1 MILHQH
7 VDWEQ
12 IHCIIRELRI
22 RTIVRGINDYR
33 VNHPDED
40 TVVSDLFPQ
49 HTQRHLLLVTT
60 IFAILL
66 WLVGGMARWG
76 ISLVI
81 LMVVPAW
88 WLHQFIPFQ
97 TPSRVVRWMVGATV
111 GPSLVALMYLWA
123 AAAQVHIPAQVLVWL
138 LAGASM
144 LMVWR
149 IWQQSRD
156 TVHPLMSWWGGVVTV
171 LVASSVAWTRIMQ
184 VATLIFPPWVD
195 AVHHAL
201 LIRVA
206 FEQGRAPWDLT
217 PYLPVTRL
225 TFHSGY
231 HSIMAFLMHMSGMT
245 VTDIPSMLLY
255 GGQMLNVLAIL
266 SVAGMAWVWWRNWA
280 APATAMM
287 VAGILSIMPAFYLSW
302 SRYTLLI
309 GMVLLPVALVALEA
323 MWRDSWRRNWL
334 WYLMPIVALSLTHM
348 AVFGML
354 LAWALVCVLVYGLP
368 ARTTWYAAGVA
379 LLVTLPWWLF
389 VLGQTR
395 SGAGASAMHVV
406 GNATQNAFSDGLF
419 WARNNRWLVPVFVC
433 AAAWGIRRRVTRMA
447 TLVLWVLVVALCANP
462 WLLRLPYL
470 SFFTNETV
478 TTAMYVP
485 LALGI
490 AWLAVWVAQRL
501 HGRAWVVALVITG
514 VTLVNLEPMQHVVR
528 DDTILVTPA
537 DRDVLTWIHTSLPV
551 DAVIATNSTGWMWQV
566 ERGSDGGWWALPLT
580 GRMVTTPPVLYT
592 YGDDAWVAQVS
603 ATTQQTSTMDG
614 SAASVLTF
622 IQNHPEVTH
631 VYASERGLMKP
642 SVLQGHAAFEALYTS
657 GDVTIYAVVR

>member
-1 MILHQH
+1 M
-7 VDWEQ
+7 
-12 IHCIIRELRI
+12 
-22 RTIVRGINDYR
+22 
-33 VNHPDED
+33 
-40 TVVSDLFPQ
+40 SDIFPQ
-49 HTQRHLLLVTT
+49 HNQRHLLLVVA
-60 IFAILL
+60 IFAGLL
-66 WLVGGMARWG
+66 WTVGGMARWG
-76 ISLVI
+76 VSFVL
-81 LMVVPAW
+81 LLVVPAW
-88 WLHQFIPFQ
+88 WLQRLLPLQ
-97 TPSRVVRWMVGATV
+97 TTSRMVRWMVGATV
-111 GPSLVALMYLWA
+111 GPSLVVLLYIWA
-123 AAAQVHIPAQVLVWL
+123 AATQLRVPAELLVWVL
-138 LAGASM
+138 WGASALM
-144 LMVWR
+144 LWR
-149 IWQQSRD
+149 MWQQCTD
-156 TVHPLMSWWGGVVTV
+156 TLHPRVSWWGSVAIV

-255 GGQMLNVLAIL
+255 GGQILNVLAIL

-280 APATAMM
+280 AFATAML
-287 VAGILSIMPAFYLSW
+287 VAGLISIMPAFYLSW

-323 MWRDSWRRNWL
+323 LWRDTRGRDWL
-334 WYLMPIVALSLTHM
+334 WYIMPIIALSVTHM
-348 AVFGML
+348 AVFGMV
-354 LAWALVCVLVYGLP
+354 LAWALVCMIVYGLP
-368 ARTTWYAAGVA
+368 RRHTWYAAGVA

-389 VLGQTR
+389 VLAQTR

-433 AAAWGIRRRVTRMA
+433 AAAWGVRWRVTRMA
-447 TLVLWVLVVALCANP
+447 SLVLWVIVVALLANP
-462 WLLRLPYL
+462 WLLQLPYI

-490 AWLAVWVAQRL
+490 AWLAGWMAQRL
-501 HGRAWVVALVITG
+501 RGQAWVVALVIIG
-514 VTLVNLEPMQHVVR
+514 LTLANVESIQHVVR
-528 DDTILVTPA
+528 DDTILVTHA
-537 DRDVLTWIHTSLPV
+537 DRDALTWINATLPR
-551 DAVIATNSTGWMWQV
+551 DAVIATNSTGWMWRV
-566 ERGSDGGWWALPLT
+566 DRGSDGGWWALPLT

-603 ATTQQTSTMDG
+603 ATTHETSTMDG
-614 SAASVLTF
+614 SAAQVVAF
-622 IQNHPEVTH
+622 VQNHPEVTH
-631 VYASERGLMKP
+631 IYASERGVMKP
-642 SVLQGHAAFEALYTS
+642 SVLQGQAAVQALYTS

>member
-1 MILHQH
+1 
-7 VDWEQ
+7 
-12 IHCIIRELRI
+12 
-22 RTIVRGINDYR
+22 
-33 VNHPDED
+33 
-40 TVVSDLFPQ
+40 VSDIFPQ
-49 HTQRHLLLVTT
+49 HNQRHLLLVVA
-60 IFAILL
+60 IFAGLL
-66 WLVGGMARWG
+66 WTVGGMARWG
-76 ISLVI
+76 VSFVL
-81 LMVVPAW
+81 LLVVPAW
-88 WLHQFIPFQ
+88 WLQRLLPLQ
-97 TPSRVVRWMVGATV
+97 TTSRMVRWMVGATV
-111 GPSLVALMYLWA
+111 GPSLVVLLYIWA
-123 AAAQVHIPAQVLVWL
+123 AATQLRVPAELLVWVL
-138 LAGASM
+138 WGASALM
-144 LMVWR
+144 LWR
-149 IWQQSRD
+149 MWQQCTD
-156 TVHPLMSWWGGVVTV
+156 TLHPRVSWWGSVAIV

-255 GGQMLNVLAIL
+255 GGQILNVLAIL

-280 APATAMM
+280 AFATAML
-287 VAGILSIMPAFYLSW
+287 VAGLISIMPAFYLSW

-323 MWRDSWRRNWL
+323 LWRDTRGRDWL
-334 WYLMPIVALSLTHM
+334 WYIMPIIALSVTHM
-348 AVFGML
+348 AVFGMV
-354 LAWALVCVLVYGLP
+354 LAWALVCMIVYGLP
-368 ARTTWYAAGVA
+368 RRHTWYAAGVA

-389 VLGQTR
+389 VLAQTR

-433 AAAWGIRRRVTRMA
+433 AAAWGVRWRVTRMA
-447 TLVLWVLVVALCANP
+447 SLVLWVIVVALLANP
-462 WLLRLPYL
+462 WLLQLPYI

-490 AWLAVWVAQRL
+490 AWLAGWMAQRL
-501 HGRAWVVALVITG
+501 RGQAWVVALVIIG
-514 VTLVNLEPMQHVVR
+514 LTLANVESIQHVVR
-528 DDTILVTPA
+528 DDTILVTHA
-537 DRDVLTWIHTSLPV
+537 DRDALTWINATLPR
-551 DAVIATNSTGWMWQV
+551 DAVIATNSTGWMWRV
-566 ERGSDGGWWALPLT
+566 DRGSDGGWWALPLT

-603 ATTQQTSTMDG
+603 ATTHETSTMDG
-614 SAASVLTF
+614 SAAQVVAF
-622 IQNHPEVTH
+622 VQNHPEVTH
-631 VYASERGLMKP
+631 IYASERGVMKP
-642 SVLQGHAAFEALYTS
+642 SVLQGQAAVQALYTS

>member
-1 MILHQH
+1 
-7 VDWEQ
+7 
-12 IHCIIRELRI
+12 
-22 RTIVRGINDYR
+22 
-33 VNHPDED
+33 
-40 TVVSDLFPQ
+40 
-49 HTQRHLLLVTT
+49 
-60 IFAILL
+60 
-66 WLVGGMARWG
+66 
-76 ISLVI
+76 
-81 LMVVPAW
+81 
-88 WLHQFIPFQ
+88 
-97 TPSRVVRWMVGATV
+97 
-111 GPSLVALMYLWA
+111 
-123 AAAQVHIPAQVLVWL
+123 
-138 LAGASM
+138 
-144 LMVWR
+144 
-149 IWQQSRD
+149 
-156 TVHPLMSWWGGVVTV
+156 
-171 LVASSVAWTRIMQ
+171 MQ

-255 GGQMLNVLAIL
+255 GGQILNVLAIL

-280 APATAMM
+280 AFATAML
-287 VAGILSIMPAFYLSW
+287 VAGLISIMPAFYLSW

-323 MWRDSWRRNWL
+323 LWRDTRGRDWL
-334 WYLMPIVALSLTHM
+334 WYIMPIIALSVTHM
-348 AVFGML
+348 AVFGMV
-354 LAWALVCVLVYGLP
+354 LAWALVCMIVYGLP
-368 ARTTWYAAGVA
+368 RRHTWYAAGVA
-379 LLVTLPWWLF
+379 LLVTLRWWLF
-389 VLGQTR
+389 VLAQTR

-433 AAAWGIRRRVTRMA
+433 AAAWGVRWRVTRMA
-447 TLVLWVLVVALCANP
+447 SLVLWVIVVALLANP
-462 WLLRLPYL
+462 WLLQLPYI

-490 AWLAVWVAQRL
+490 AWLAGWMAQRL
-501 HGRAWVVALVITG
+501 RGQAWVVALVIIG
-514 VTLVNLEPMQHVVR
+514 LTLVNVESIQHVVR
-528 DDTILVTPA
+528 DDTILVTHA
-537 DRDVLTWIHTSLPV
+537 DRDALTWINATLPR
-551 DAVIATNSTGWMWQV
+551 DAVIATNSTGWMWRV
-566 ERGSDGGWWALPLT
+566 DRGSDGGWWALPLT

-603 ATTQQTSTMDG
+603 ATTHETSTMDG
-614 SAASVLTF
+614 SAAQVVAF
-622 IQNHPEVTH
+622 VQNHPEVTH
-631 VYASERGLMKP
+631 IYASERGVMKP
-642 SVLQGHAAFEALYTS
+642 SVLQGQAAVQALYTS

>member
-1 MILHQH
+1 
-7 VDWEQ
+7 
-12 IHCIIRELRI
+12 
-22 RTIVRGINDYR
+22 
-33 VNHPDED
+33 
-40 TVVSDLFPQ
+40 VSDIFPQ
-49 HTQRHLLLVTT
+49 HNQRHLLLVVA
-60 IFAILL
+60 IFAGLL
-66 WLVGGMARWG
+66 WTVGGMARWG
-76 ISLVI
+76 VSFVL
-81 LMVVPAW
+81 LLVVPAW
-88 WLHQFIPFQ
+88 WLQRLLPLQ
-97 TPSRVVRWMVGATV
+97 TPSRMVRWMVGATV
-111 GPSLVALMYLWA
+111 GPSLVVLLYIWA
-123 AAAQVHIPAQVLVWL
+123 AATQLRVPAELLVWVL
-138 LAGASM
+138 WGASALM
-144 LMVWR
+144 LWR
-149 IWQQSRD
+149 MWQQCTD
-156 TVHPLMSWWGGVVTV
+156 TLHPRVSWWGSVAIV

-255 GGQMLNVLAIL
+255 GGQILNVLAIL

-280 APATAMM
+280 AFATAML
-287 VAGILSIMPAFYLSW
+287 VAGLISIMPAFYLSW

-323 MWRDSWRRNWL
+323 LWRDTRGRDWL
-334 WYLMPIVALSLTHM
+334 WYIMPIIALSVTHM
-348 AVFGML
+348 AVFGMV
-354 LAWALVCVLVYGLP
+354 LAWALVCMIVYGLP
-368 ARTTWYAAGVA
+368 RRHTWYAAGVA

-389 VLGQTR
+389 VLAQTR

-433 AAAWGIRRRVTRMA
+433 AAAWGVRWRVTRMA
-447 TLVLWVLVVALCANP
+447 SLVLWVIVVALLANP
-462 WLLRLPYL
+462 WLLQLPYI

-490 AWLAVWVAQRL
+490 AWLAGWMAQRL
-501 HGRAWVVALVITG
+501 RGQAWVVALVIIG
-514 VTLVNLEPMQHVVR
+514 LTLANVESIQHVVR
-528 DDTILVTPA
+528 DDTILVTHA
-537 DRDVLTWIHTSLPV
+537 DRDALTWINATLPR
-551 DAVIATNSTGWMWQV
+551 DAVIATNSTGWMWRV
-566 ERGSDGGWWALPLT
+566 DRGSDGGWWALPLT

-603 ATTQQTSTMDG
+603 ATTHETSTMDG
-614 SAASVLTF
+614 SAAQVVAF
-622 IQNHPEVTH
+622 VQNHPEVTH
-631 VYASERGLMKP
+631 IYASERGVMKP
-642 SVLQGHAAFEALYTS
+642 SVLQGQAAVQALYTS

>member
-1 MILHQH
+1 MRSGGRFIVLY
-7 VDWEQ
+7 ERS
-12 IHCIIRELRI
+12 IRYPITGNLVGEVLPTSMRI
-22 RTIVRGINDYR
+22 
-33 VNHPDED
+33 PA
-40 TVVSDLFPQ
+40 VSDIFPQ
-49 HTQRHLLLVTT
+49 HNQRHLLLVVA
-60 IFAILL
+60 IFAGLL
-66 WLVGGMARWG
+66 WTVGGMARWG
-76 ISLVI
+76 VSFVL
-81 LMVVPAW
+81 LLVVPAW
-88 WLHQFIPFQ
+88 WLQHLLPLQ
-97 TPSRVVRWMVGATV
+97 TPSRMVRWMVGATV
-111 GPSLVALMYLWA
+111 GPSLVVLLYIWA
-123 AAAQVHIPAQVLVWL
+123 AATQLRVPAELLVWVL
-138 LAGASM
+138 WGASALM
-144 LMVWR
+144 LWR
-149 IWQQSRD
+149 MWQQCTD
-156 TVHPLMSWWGGVVTV
+156 TLHPRVSWWGSVAIV

-255 GGQMLNVLAIL
+255 GGQILNVLAIL

-280 APATAMM
+280 AFATAML
-287 VAGILSIMPAFYLSW
+287 VAGLISIMPAFYLSW

-323 MWRDSWRRNWL
+323 LWRDTRGRDWL
-334 WYLMPIVALSLTHM
+334 WYIMPIIALSVTHM
-348 AVFGML
+348 AVFGMV
-354 LAWALVCVLVYGLP
+354 LAWALVCMIVYGLP
-368 ARTTWYAAGVA
+368 RRHTWYAAGVA

-389 VLGQTR
+389 VLAQTR

-433 AAAWGIRRRVTRMA
+433 AAAWGVRWRVTRMA
-447 TLVLWVLVVALCANP
+447 SLVLWVIVVALLANP
-462 WLLRLPYL
+462 WLLQLPYI

-490 AWLAVWVAQRL
+490 AWLAGWMAQRL
-501 HGRAWVVALVITG
+501 RGQAWVVALVIIG
-514 VTLVNLEPMQHVVR
+514 LTLANVESIQHVVR
-528 DDTILVTPA
+528 DDTILVTHA
-537 DRDVLTWIHTSLPV
+537 DRDALMWINATLPR
-551 DAVIATNSTGWMWQV
+551 DAVIATNSTGWMWRV
-566 ERGSDGGWWALPLT
+566 DRGSDGGWWALPLT

-603 ATTQQTSTMDG
+603 ATTHETSTMDG
-614 SAASVLTF
+614 SAAQVVAF
-622 IQNHPEVTH
+622 VQNHPEVTH
-631 VYASERGLMKP
+631 IYASERGVMKP
-642 SVLQGHAAFEALYTS
+642 SVLQGQAAVQALYTS

>member
-1 MILHQH
+1 MRSGGRFIVLY
-7 VDWEQ
+7 ERS
-12 IHCIIRELRI
+12 IRYPITGNLVGEVLPTSMRI
-22 RTIVRGINDYR
+22 
-33 VNHPDED
+33 PA
-40 TVVSDLFPQ
+40 VSDIFPQ
-49 HTQRHLLLVTT
+49 HNQRHLLLVVA
-60 IFAILL
+60 IFAGLL
-66 WLVGGMARWG
+66 WTVGGMARWG
-76 ISLVI
+76 VSFVL
-81 LMVVPAW
+81 LLVVPAW
-88 WLHQFIPFQ
+88 WLQRLLPLQ
-97 TPSRVVRWMVGATV
+97 TPSRMVRWMVGATV
-111 GPSLVALMYLWA
+111 GPSLVVLLYIWA
-123 AAAQVHIPAQVLVWL
+123 AATQLRVPAELLVWVL
-138 LAGASM
+138 WGASALM
-144 LMVWR
+144 LWR
-149 IWQQSRD
+149 MWQQCTD
-156 TVHPLMSWWGGVVTV
+156 TLHPRVSWWGSVAIV

-255 GGQMLNVLAIL
+255 GGQILNVLAIL

-280 APATAMM
+280 AFATAML
-287 VAGILSIMPAFYLSW
+287 VAGLISIMPAFYLSW

-323 MWRDSWRRNWL
+323 LWRDTRGRDWL
-334 WYLMPIVALSLTHM
+334 WYIMPIIALSVTHM
-348 AVFGML
+348 AVFGMV
-354 LAWALVCVLVYGLP
+354 LAWALVCMIVYGLP
-368 ARTTWYAAGVA
+368 RRHTWYAAGVA

-389 VLGQTR
+389 VLAQTR

-433 AAAWGIRRRVTRMA
+433 AAAWGVRWRVTRMA
-447 TLVLWVLVVALCANP
+447 SLVLWVIVVALLANP
-462 WLLRLPYL
+462 WLLQLPYI

-490 AWLAVWVAQRL
+490 AWLAGWMAQRL
-501 HGRAWVVALVITG
+501 RGQAWVVALVIIG
-514 VTLVNLEPMQHVVR
+514 LTLANVESIQHVVR
-528 DDTILVTPA
+528 DDTILVTHA
-537 DRDVLTWIHTSLPV
+537 DRDALTWINATLPR
-551 DAVIATNSTGWMWQV
+551 DAVIATNSTGWMWRV
-566 ERGSDGGWWALPLT
+566 DRGSDGGWWALPLT

-603 ATTQQTSTMDG
+603 ATTHETSTMDG
-614 SAASVLTF
+614 SAAQVVAF
-622 IQNHPEVTH
+622 VQNHPEVTH
-631 VYASERGLMKP
+631 IYASERGVMKP
-642 SVLQGHAAFEALYTS
+642 SVLQGQAAVQALYTS

>member
-1 MILHQH
+1 M
-7 VDWEQ
+7 
-12 IHCIIRELRI
+12 
-22 RTIVRGINDYR
+22 
-33 VNHPDED
+33 
-40 TVVSDLFPQ
+40 SDIFPQ
-49 HTQRHLLLVTT
+49 HNQRHLLLVVA
-60 IFAILL
+60 IFAGLL
-66 WLVGGMARWG
+66 WTVGGMARWG
-76 ISLVI
+76 VSFVL
-81 LMVVPAW
+81 LLVVPAW
-88 WLHQFIPFQ
+88 WLQRLLPLQ
-97 TPSRVVRWMVGATV
+97 TPSRMVRWMVGATV
-111 GPSLVALMYLWA
+111 GPSLVVLLYIWA
-123 AAAQVHIPAQVLVWL
+123 AATQLRVPAELLVWVL
-138 LAGASM
+138 WGASALM
-144 LMVWR
+144 LWR
-149 IWQQSRD
+149 MWQQCTD
-156 TVHPLMSWWGGVVTV
+156 TLHPRVSWWGSVAIV

-255 GGQMLNVLAIL
+255 GGQILNVLAIL

-280 APATAMM
+280 AFATAML
-287 VAGILSIMPAFYLSW
+287 VAGLISIMPAFYLSW

-323 MWRDSWRRNWL
+323 LWRDTRGRDWL
-334 WYLMPIVALSLTHM
+334 WYIMPIIALSVTHM
-348 AVFGML
+348 AVFGMV
-354 LAWALVCVLVYGLP
+354 LAWALVCMIVYGLP
-368 ARTTWYAAGVA
+368 RRHTWYAAGVA

-389 VLGQTR
+389 VLAQTR

-433 AAAWGIRRRVTRMA
+433 AAAWGVRWRVTRMA
-447 TLVLWVLVVALCANP
+447 SLVLWVIVVALLANP
-462 WLLRLPYL
+462 WLLQLPYI

-490 AWLAVWVAQRL
+490 AWLAGWMAQRL
-501 HGRAWVVALVITG
+501 RGQAWVVALVIIG
-514 VTLVNLEPMQHVVR
+514 LTLANVESIQHVVR
-528 DDTILVTPA
+528 DDTILVTHA
-537 DRDVLTWIHTSLPV
+537 DRDALTWINATLPR
-551 DAVIATNSTGWMWQV
+551 DAVIATNSTGWMWRV
-566 ERGSDGGWWALPLT
+566 DRGSDGGWWALPLT

-603 ATTQQTSTMDG
+603 ATTHETSTMDG
-614 SAASVLTF
+614 SAAQVVAF
-622 IQNHPEVTH
+622 VQNHPEVTH
-631 VYASERGLMKP
+631 IYASERGVMKP
-642 SVLQGHAAFEALYTS
+642 SVLQGQAAVQALYTS

>member
-1 MILHQH
+1 
-7 VDWEQ
+7 
-12 IHCIIRELRI
+12 
-22 RTIVRGINDYR
+22 
-33 VNHPDED
+33 
-40 TVVSDLFPQ
+40 
-49 HTQRHLLLVTT
+49 
-60 IFAILL
+60 
-66 WLVGGMARWG
+66 MARWG
-76 ISLVI
+76 VSFVL
-81 LMVVPAW
+81 LLVVPAW
-88 WLHQFIPFQ
+88 WLQRLLPLQ
-97 TPSRVVRWMVGATV
+97 TTSRMVRWMVGATV
-111 GPSLVALMYLWA
+111 GPSLVVLLYIWA
-123 AAAQVHIPAQVLVWL
+123 AATQLRVPAELLVWVL
-138 LAGASM
+138 WGASALM
-144 LMVWR
+144 LWR
-149 IWQQSRD
+149 MWQQCTD
-156 TVHPLMSWWGGVVTV
+156 TLHPRVSWWGSVAIV

-255 GGQMLNVLAIL
+255 GGQILNVLAIL

-280 APATAMM
+280 AFATAML
-287 VAGILSIMPAFYLSW
+287 VAGLISIMPAFYLSW

-323 MWRDSWRRNWL
+323 LWRDTRGRDWL
-334 WYLMPIVALSLTHM
+334 WYIMPIIALSVTHM
-348 AVFGML
+348 AVFGMV
-354 LAWALVCVLVYGLP
+354 LAWALVCMIVYGLP
-368 ARTTWYAAGVA
+368 RRHTWYAAGAA

-389 VLGQTR
+389 VLAQTR

-433 AAAWGIRRRVTRMA
+433 AAAWGVRWRVTRMA
-447 TLVLWVLVVALCANP
+447 SLVLWVIVVALLANP
-462 WLLRLPYL
+462 WLLQLPYI

-490 AWLAVWVAQRL
+490 AWLAGWMAQRL
-501 HGRAWVVALVITG
+501 RGQAWVVALVIIG
-514 VTLVNLEPMQHVVR
+514 LTLANVESIQHVVR
-528 DDTILVTPA
+528 DDTILVTHA
-537 DRDVLTWIHTSLPV
+537 DRDALTWINATLPR
-551 DAVIATNSTGWMWQV
+551 DAVIATNSTGWMWRV
-566 ERGSDGGWWALPLT
+566 DRGSDGGWWALPLT

-603 ATTQQTSTMDG
+603 ATTHETSTMDG
-614 SAASVLTF
+614 SAAQVVAF
-622 IQNHPEVTH
+622 VQNHPEVTH
-631 VYASERGLMKP
+631 IYASERGVMKP
-642 SVLQGHAAFEALYTS
+642 SVLQGQAAVQALYTS

>member
-1 MILHQH
+1 
-7 VDWEQ
+7 
-12 IHCIIRELRI
+12 
-22 RTIVRGINDYR
+22 
-33 VNHPDED
+33 
-40 TVVSDLFPQ
+40 VSDIFPQ
-49 HTQRHLLLVTT
+49 HNQRHLLLVVA
-60 IFAILL
+60 IFAGLL
-66 WLVGGMARWG
+66 WTVGGMARWG
-76 ISLVI
+76 VSFVL
-81 LMVVPAW
+81 LLVVPAW
-88 WLHQFIPFQ
+88 WLQHLLPLQ
-97 TPSRVVRWMVGATV
+97 TPSRMVRWMVGATV
-111 GPSLVALMYLWA
+111 GPSLVVLLYIWA
-123 AAAQVHIPAQVLVWL
+123 AATQLRVPAELLVWVL
-138 LAGASM
+138 WGASALM
-144 LMVWR
+144 LWR
-149 IWQQSRD
+149 MWQQCTD
-156 TVHPLMSWWGGVVTV
+156 TLHPRVSWWGSVAIV

-255 GGQMLNVLAIL
+255 GGQILNVLAIL

-280 APATAMM
+280 AFATAML
-287 VAGILSIMPAFYLSW
+287 VAGLISIMPAFYLSW

-323 MWRDSWRRNWL
+323 LWRDTRGRDWL
-334 WYLMPIVALSLTHM
+334 WYIMPIIALSVTHM
-348 AVFGML
+348 AVFGMV
-354 LAWALVCVLVYGLP
+354 LAWALVCMIVYGLP
-368 ARTTWYAAGVA
+368 RRHTWYAAGVA

-389 VLGQTR
+389 VLAQTR

-433 AAAWGIRRRVTRMA
+433 AAAWGVRWRVTRMA
-447 TLVLWVLVVALCANP
+447 SLVLWVIVVALLANP
-462 WLLRLPYL
+462 WLLQLPYI

-490 AWLAVWVAQRL
+490 AWLAGWMAQRL
-501 HGRAWVVALVITG
+501 RGQAWVVALVIIG
-514 VTLVNLEPMQHVVR
+514 LTLANVESIQHVVR
-528 DDTILVTPA
+528 DDTILVTHA
-537 DRDVLTWIHTSLPV
+537 DRDALMWINATLPR
-551 DAVIATNSTGWMWQV
+551 DAVIATNSTGWMWRV
-566 ERGSDGGWWALPLT
+566 DRGSDGGWWALPLT

-603 ATTQQTSTMDG
+603 ATTHETSTMDG
-614 SAASVLTF
+614 SAAQVVAF
-622 IQNHPEVTH
+622 VQNHPEVTH
-631 VYASERGLMKP
+631 IYASERGVMKP
-642 SVLQGHAAFEALYTS
+642 SVLQGQAAVQALYTS

>member
-1 MILHQH
+1 M
-7 VDWEQ
+7 
-12 IHCIIRELRI
+12 
-22 RTIVRGINDYR
+22 
-33 VNHPDED
+33 
-40 TVVSDLFPQ
+40 SDIFPQ
-49 HTQRHLLLVTT
+49 HNQRHLLLVVA
-60 IFAILL
+60 IFAGLL
-66 WLVGGMARWG
+66 WTVGGMARWG
-76 ISLVI
+76 VSFVL
-81 LMVVPAW
+81 LLVVPAW
-88 WLHQFIPFQ
+88 WLQRLLPLQ
-97 TPSRVVRWMVGATV
+97 TTSRMVRWMVGATV
-111 GPSLVALMYLWA
+111 GPSLVVLLYIWA
-123 AAAQVHIPAQVLVWL
+123 AATQLRVPAELLVWVL
-138 LAGASM
+138 WGASALM
-144 LMVWR
+144 LWR
-149 IWQQSRD
+149 MWQQCTD
-156 TVHPLMSWWGGVVTV
+156 TLHPRVSWWGSVAIV

-255 GGQMLNVLAIL
+255 GGQILNVLAIL

-280 APATAMM
+280 AFATAML
-287 VAGILSIMPAFYLSW
+287 VAGLISIMPAFYLSW

-323 MWRDSWRRNWL
+323 LWRDTRGRDWL
-334 WYLMPIVALSLTHM
+334 WYIMPIIALSVTHM
-348 AVFGML
+348 AVFGMV
-354 LAWALVCVLVYGLP
+354 LAWALVCMIVYGLP
-368 ARTTWYAAGVA
+368 RRHTWYAAGVA

-389 VLGQTR
+389 VLAQTR
-395 SGAGASAMHVV
+395 GGAGASAMHVV

-433 AAAWGIRRRVTRMA
+433 AAAWGVRWRVTRMA
-447 TLVLWVLVVALCANP
+447 SLVLWVIVVALLANP
-462 WLLRLPYL
+462 WLLQLPYI

-490 AWLAVWVAQRL
+490 AWLAGWMAQRL
-501 HGRAWVVALVITG
+501 RGQAWVVALVIIG
-514 VTLVNLEPMQHVVR
+514 LTLANVESIQHVVR
-528 DDTILVTPA
+528 DDTILVTHA
-537 DRDVLTWIHTSLPV
+537 DRDALTWINATLPR
-551 DAVIATNSTGWMWQV
+551 DAVIATNSTGWMWRV
-566 ERGSDGGWWALPLT
+566 DRGSDGGWWALPLT

-603 ATTQQTSTMDG
+603 ATTHETSTMDG
-614 SAASVLTF
+614 SAAQVVAF
-622 IQNHPEVTH
+622 VQNHPEVTH
-631 VYASERGLMKP
+631 IYASERGVMKP
-642 SVLQGHAAFEALYTS
+642 SVLQGQAAVQALYTS